1 MNERHAIPN
10 ALLLSE
16 VCALL
21 GEGRKVK
28 LRAKG
33 GSMRP
38 FIRGG
43 EDILVLGPP
52 MRLRRGDIVLAR
64 RGADEY
70 VLHRIVRMTAGRIV
84 LAGDA
89 NLYLREECRS
99 EDICGKAETL
109 VRDGRQHSLT
119 SPSTRLC
126 ARLWHGLL
134 PFRRLGWK
142 VRSMIAKRK
151 K

>member
-10 ALLLSE
+10 ALLLGE

-21 GEGRKVK
+21 ADGRKVK

-38 FIRGG
+38 FIRGD

-52 MRLRRGDIVLAR
+52 TRLRRGDVVLAR

-89 NLYLREECRS
+89 NLYQREECRP

-109 VRDGRQHSLT
+109 VRNGRQYRLT
-119 SPSTRLC
+119 SPSARLC
-126 ARLWHGLL
+126 ACLWYSLL

-142 VRSMIAKRK
+142 VRSMIANRK
-151 K
+151 Q

>member
-10 ALLLSE
+10 ALLLGE
-16 VCALL
+16 VSALL
-21 GEGRKVK
+21 AEGRKVK

-43 EDILVLGPP
+43 EDILVLAPP
-52 MRLRRGDIVLAR
+52 TRLRTGDVVLAR

-89 NLYLREECRS
+89 NLYLREECRP

-109 VRDGRQHSLT
+109 VRHGRQYSLA
-119 SPSTRLC
+119 SPSARLC

-142 VRSMIAKRK
+142 IRTMIAKTK